1 LSPISEQHARKK
13 GATSES
19 IQAVKDM
26 EDYKV
31 RPEALDRFLEEGKL
45 SEYSQ

>member
-1 LSPISEQHARKK
+1 
-13 GATSES
+13 
-19 IQAVKDM
+19 M

-45 SEYSQ
+45 GEYSQ